1 MQDINI
7 IFSVSGM
14 FVWDASRKRCRNSV
28 EAIFDRARIFA
39 RPGPSESKS
48 KSFTGKG
55 RVLSSEET
63 PSGAEETEGISY
75 NIFFWRNGF
84 TVNNGPLRG
93 FDDPE
98 NADFLAVS

>member
-1 MQDINI
+1 MLVRD
-7 IFSVSGM
+7 S
-14 FVWDASRKRCRNSV
+14 SRKRSRNSAD
-28 EAIFDRARIFA
+28 AIFEQARIFA
-39 RPGPSESKS
+39 RPGPSKSKS

-63 PSGAEETEGISY
+63 PSSGVRQTEAVSY
-75 NIFFWRNGF
+75 NIYFWRNGF